1 MFKYRKTRHL
11 LINFYIY
18 LVNTHLHIISFD
30 IPYPA
35 NYGGV
40 IDVFHKIRC
49 LKAEG
54 VKVILHCFEY
64 GDRKPSPELEKL
76 CENVYYYKRNSSF
89 VNQLSLL
96 PFNVKSRINS
106 ELKQRLLQDNYPILF
121 EVLHTCYLLNDSDFK
136 NRIKLFRH
144 SNIEHDYFLELAKAE
159 TSLLKKLYL
168 KLEASKLK
176 RFEKQITNA
185 DYILS
190 VSETDLKYFKNTYPQ
205 TPSFYLP
212 SFHPYDDVKIKHGK
226 GSYILYHG
234 NLSISE
240 NYIAANWLID
250 HVFSKITYPV
260 IIAGLN
266 PPQQLIDKVK
276 LYPHIQL
283 KKNCTEQEMQTLIED
298 AQIHC
303 LYTHQT
309 TGLKLKLVNVLFSG
323 RHILANTNML
333 TGTNLS
339 KACRVCDTPATYIS
353 SINEL
358 FDQSFSINDIE
369 TRKQATLSMSNISK
383 TKTLLLLIESK

>member
-1 MFKYRKTRHL
+1 M
-11 LINFYIY
+11 
-18 LVNTHLHIISFD
+18 NTHLHIISFD

-49 LKAEG
+49 LHAEG
-54 VKVILHCFEY
+54 IKVILHCFEY
-64 GDRKPSPELEKL
+64 GNRKASPELEKL
-76 CENVYYYKRNSSF
+76 CEKVYYYKRNTSF
-89 VNQLSLL
+89 INQLSIL
-96 PFNVKSRINS
+96 PFNVKSRIS
-106 ELKQRLLQDNYPILF
+106 TELKQRLLQDNYPILF
-121 EVLHTCYLLNDSDFK
+121 EVLHTCYLLPDSDLK

-159 TSLLKKLYL
+159 TSLLKKIYL
-168 KLEASKLK
+168 KLEAFKLK

-185 DYILS
+185 TYILS
-190 VSETDLKYFKNTYPQ
+190 VSETDLMYFKNTYPQ
-205 TPSFYLP
+205 TPSLYLP
-212 SFHPYDDVKIKHGK
+212 SFHPYDEVKIKQGK
-226 GSYILYHG
+226 GEYILYHG

-250 HVFSKITYPV
+250 HVFSKISHPV
-260 IIAGLN
+260 VIAGLN
-266 PPQQLIDKVK
+266 PPQQLIDQIK
-276 LYPHIQL
+276 LHPHIQL

-323 RHILANTNML
+323 RYIVANTNIL
-333 TGTNLS
+333 AGTDLV
-339 KACRVCDTPATYIS
+339 KACRVCNEPATYIS

-358 FDQSFSINDIE
+358 FNQIFSINDIE
-369 TRKQATLSMSNISK
+369 TRKQASLPMYNSNK
-383 TKTLLLLIESK
+383 TKTLLRLIESGK

>member
-1 MFKYRKTRHL
+1 M
-11 LINFYIY
+11 
-18 LVNTHLHIISFD
+18 NTHLHIISFD

-40 IDVFHKIRC
+40 IDVFHKVRC
-49 LKAEG
+49 LNAEG
-54 VKVILHCFEY
+54 IKVILHCFEY
-64 GDRKPSPELEKL
+64 GNRKPSPELEKL
-76 CENVYYYKRNSSF
+76 CEKVYYYKRNTSF
-89 VNQLSLL
+89 FNQLSIL
-96 PFNVKSRINS
+96 PFNVKSRVSS
-106 ELKQRLLQDNYPILF
+106 ELKQHLLQDNYPILF
-121 EVLHTCYLLNDSDFK
+121 EVLHTCYLLNDSDLK

-168 KLEASKLK
+168 KLEAFKLK

-190 VSETDLKYFKNTYPQ
+190 VSETDLLYFKNTYPQ
-205 TPSFYLP
+205 TPSIYLP
-212 SFHPYDDVKIKHGK
+212 SFHPYDEVRIKQGK
-226 GSYILYHG
+226 GEYILYHG

-250 HVFSKITYPV
+250 NVFSKISHPV
-260 IIAGLN
+260 VIAGLN
-266 PPQQLIDKVK
+266 PPQHLIDQIK
-276 LYPHIQL
+276 LYPHIKL
-283 KKNCTEQEMQTLIED
+283 KQNCTEQEMQNLIED

-323 RHILANTNML
+323 RYILANANML
-333 TGTNLS
+333 TGTDLA
-339 KACRVCDTPATYIS
+339 KACQVCDTPTTYIS

-358 FDQSFSINDIE
+358 FNQSFSIDDIE
-369 TRKQATLSMSNISK
+369 VRKLSTLSMSNNTK
-383 TKTLLLLIESK
+383 TKTLIRLIESGK

>member
-1 MFKYRKTRHL
+1 M
-11 LINFYIY
+11 
-18 LVNTHLHIISFD
+18 NTHLHIISFD

-40 IDVFHKIRC
+40 IDVFHKVRC
-49 LKAEG
+49 LNAEG
-54 VKVILHCFEY
+54 IKVILHCFEY
-64 GDRKPSPELEKL
+64 GNRKASPELEKL
-76 CENVYYYKRNSSF
+76 CEKVYYYKRNTSF
-89 VNQLSLL
+89 INQVSVL
-96 PFNVKSRINS
+96 PFNVKSRVSS

-121 EVLHTCYLLNDSDFK
+121 EVLHTCYLLNDSDLK
-136 NRIKLFRH
+136 NRIKFFRH

-168 KLEASKLK
+168 KLEAFKLK
-176 RFEKQITNA
+176 HFEKQITNV

-190 VSETDLKYFKNTYPQ
+190 VSETDLLYFKNTYPQ
-205 TPSFYLP
+205 TPSIYLP
-212 SFHPYDDVKIKHGK
+212 SFHPYDEVTIKQGK
-226 GSYILYHG
+226 GEYILYHG

-250 HVFSKITYPV
+250 HVFSKISHSV

-266 PPQQLIDKVK
+266 PPQQLIDQIK
-276 LYPHIQL
+276 LYPHIKL
-283 KKNCTEQEMQTLIED
+283 KQNCTEQEMQALIED

-323 RHILANTNML
+323 RYILANTNML
-333 TGTNLS
+333 TGTDLA
-339 KACRVCDTPATYIS
+339 KACQVCDTPAAYIS

-358 FDQSFSINDIE
+358 FNQSFSIDDIE
-369 TRKQATLSMSNISK
+369 FRKQATLSMSNSTK
-383 TKTLLLLIESK
+383 TKTLMRLIESSK

>member
-1 MFKYRKTRHL
+1 MQS
-11 LINFYIY
+11 
-18 LVNTHLHIISFD
+18 HLHIVSFD

-35 NYGGV
+35 NYGGA

-49 LKAEG
+49 LNAEG

-121 EVLHTCYLLNDSDFK
+121 EVLHTCYLLSDSGFK

-159 TSLLKKLYL
+159 TSLIKKLYL
-168 KLEASKLK
+168 RLEAFKLK
-176 RFEKQITNA
+176 RFEKQIVNA
-185 DYILS
+185 NCILS
-190 VSETDLKYFKNTYPQ
+190 VSETDLTYFKSTYPQ
-205 TPSFYLP
+205 TPSIYLP
-212 SFHPYDDVKIKHGK
+212 SFHPYDEVKIKHGK
-226 GSYILYHG
+226 GDYILYHG

-250 HVFSKITYPV
+250 HVFSKISHPI

-266 PPQQLIDKVK
+266 PPQQLIDNIK
-276 LYPHIQL
+276 LYPHIKL
-283 KKNCTEQEMQTLIED
+283 KQNCTEQEMQTLIED

-323 RHILANTNML
+323 RYILANTNML
-333 TGTNLS
+333 TGTDLA
-339 KACRVCDTPATYIS
+339 KACRVCDTLATYIS
-353 SINEL
+353 AIKEL
-358 FDQSFSINDIE
+358 FDQSFSINDVE
-369 TRKQATLSMSNISK
+369 ARKQTTLSMSNSTK
-383 TKTLLLLIESK
+383 TKTLLRLIESSK